1 MSNVLAATGLAP
13 AAYLLPPQKEEV
25 EPRRAT
31 RKKEK
36 ICKSFLPES
45 RLNAPFE
52 INPKPDTE
60 PNK

>member
-1 MSNVLAATGLAP
+1 MFWLLLGWRQQP
-13 AAYLLPPQKEEV
+13 ILLPPQKEEV